1 MATYSSILACKI
13 PWTEEPGR
21 LVHGVAKSWT
31 RLSEHCVK
39 SGNYD
44 VIFLAIAFF
53 PPGRFYLFGLM
64 GFTIFLSRLIF
75 SQRLKDSIADFWS
88 CLAVQLPPP
97 HTVSCEFY
105 PLCLPSLISV
115 SATQWGSWVL
125 CDFSLL
131 VLWSENCVRQ
141 KCGVIQLITFFV
153 SILLAIIVLH
163 FLLSNPKRIVL
174 IFCPVL

>member
-1 MATYSSILACKI
+1 MDRGAWQASPWGCKELDT
-13 PWTEEPGR
+13 TEWALCEVWE
-21 LVHGVAKSWT
+21 LWCH
-31 RLSEHCVK
+31 
-39 SGNYD
+39 
-44 VIFLAIAFF
+44 
-53 PPGRFYLFGLM
+53 LFGDCFFSPWQFLFVWPH
-64 GFTIFLSRLIF
+64 GFHHFPEQTDIQPKTQGFYCRFLELF
-75 SQRLKDSIADFWS
+75 SCAAPSSPYCVLRI
-88 CLAVQLPPP
+88 
-97 HTVSCEFY
+97 
-105 PLCLPSLISV
+105 LPSLSSFLISV

>member
-1 MATYSSILACKI
+1 MTQTVKSLPAVWEIRVRSLSWGDPLEKEMATYSSILAWKI
-13 PWTEEPGR
+13 PRTEEPGR

-44 VIFLAIAFF
+44 VIFLAITFF
-53 PPGRFYLFGLM
+53 PPGSFYLFGLV

-88 CLAVQLPPP
+88 CLSVQLPPP
-97 HTVSCEFY
+97 HSVSYEFY

-141 KCGVIQLITFFV
+141 KCGVI
-153 SILLAIIVLH
+153 
-163 FLLSNPKRIVL
+163 
-174 IFCPVL
+174 